1 MSQSKKKDLPEI
13 TWENLAPPYKD
24 YEYFRDCENYPF
36 RYNSN
41 VFDIVNAW
49 WLIEAATLVYAEE
62 NFVREN
68 FEKAGLKEVEFF
80 GGKSTE
86 CFAASNAK
94 FSIVAF
100 RGTESRRRE
109 GETDFRHVVAD
120 LKTDFSIGLVES
132 GQGGKVHEGFK
143 NAVDEVWHDLL
154 DYLKSMRRNDR
165 ELWITGHSLGAA
177 LATLSADRYGDVRGL
192 YTFGSP
198 RVGDI
203 DFKDDFYVNGYR
215 IVNNS
220 DIVTRI
226 PPPGLYHHVGELRY
240 IDSDGLIHDNPS
252 RWERWTDQMSDQVRH
267 GFSGFIPEAI
277 KDHVPTLYAVHIWNN
292 IPNVD

>member
-1 MSQSKKKDLPEI
+1 MMLQAKKKELPEI
-13 TWENLAPPYKD
+13 TLENLAPPYKD
-24 YEYFRDCENYPF
+24 YEYFKDCEKYPF

-62 NFVREN
+62 DFVREN

-120 LKTDFSIGLVES
+120 VKTDCNIKLVES

-154 DYLKSMRRNDR
+154 DYLKSMRRNHR

-203 DFKDDFYVNGYR
+203 DFKDDFYVN
-215 IVNNS
+215 
-220 DIVTRI
+220 
-226 PPPGLYHHVGELRY
+226 
-240 IDSDGLIHDNPS
+240 
-252 RWERWTDQMSDQVRH
+252 
-267 GFSGFIPEAI
+267 A
-277 KDHVPTLYAVHIWNN
+277 
-292 IPNVD
+292 